1 MGLAKATGLDPKR
14 MRAKFV
20 YRDLGDSG
28 ELSMKD
34 MEQVCACVLHSNAI
48 GFSLTRMSGPQGAL
62 SVIMRPAM
70 LRLAIHIS
78 HRSA

>member
-34 MEQVCACVLHSNAI
+34 MEQVCACVLHSNA
-48 GFSLTRMSGPQGAL
+48 T
-62 SVIMRPAM
+62 
-70 LRLAIHIS
+70 
-78 HRSA
+78 